1 MDTCYLSENEDITTE
16 GRSDNITDAL
26 QDSSSLSEIFAKP
39 KAFYGKNPLLTGWK
53 EFFYFFS
60 DLFFY
65 NTNLSGIKIRIKYY
79 NLRITVIEENY
90 FKIIVLIFLM
100 YFFLFIFLI
109 FFKICYFFLVSVP
122 LEGEVEEEA
131 PMSVRTVDSERSE
144 SSKG

>member
-109 FFKICYFFLVSVP
+109 FFKICYLFF
-122 LEGEVEEEA
+122 
-131 PMSVRTVDSERSE
+131 
-144 SSKG
+144 